1 MLKFLSKLRSKL
13 RNSAAMAGSL
23 FAAVFGS
30 VQHKNIGLRTVV
42 FLFSTIIEDIQLILY
57 V

>member
-30 VQHKNIGLRTVV
+30 VQHKNIGKWH
-42 FLFSTIIEDIQLILY
+42 FLVFSTIIEHIQLIFS

>member
-1 MLKFLSKLRSKL
+1 MLTFLSKLRSKL

-42 FLFSTIIEDIQLILY
+42 FLFSTIIEHIQLILY